1 MKASSFK
8 VVEEGNAITVR
19 IAIRS
24 SAGSKIFLYA
34 LNILL
39 IAIIILFFIGDI
51 GVITAFITVMEVL
64 LFRYS
69 LWNLYG
75 SETIVL
81 KKHSLDYQQHYGLIN
96 MPLRT
101 AAITRSLKV
110 FPVHENFQAG
120 NKAMKLVFESVDEGL
135 HPVNLYQ
142 TSLAVSGQD
151 YKYFMEAFNRFYR
164 QKPDE
169 YLLPLPQLN

>member
-8 VVEEGNAITVR
+8 VEESEDAVTVGL
-19 IAIRS
+19 AIRS

-39 IAIIILFFIGDI
+39 ISIIILFFIGDI

-75 SETIVL
+75 SEIIVL
-81 KKHSLDYQQHYGLIN
+81 KKDSLSHQQFYGIIK
-96 MPLRT
+96 MPLRSVN
-101 AAITRSLKV
+101 ITRSLKV
-110 FPVHENFQAG
+110 FPVHDNFQAG
-120 NKAMKLVFESVDEGL
+120 NNAMKLVFESVDESS

-142 TSLAVSGQD
+142 TSLAISQQN
-151 YKYFMEAFNRFYR
+151 YKILMETFNRFY
-164 QKPDE
+164 QI
-169 YLLPLPQLN
+169 